1 MAASFPE
8 PRSAFGTLASQ
19 AYTSIVRGTHAYTLE
34 KHNDIVL
41 LRPLPAL
48 QLASAVTNMFSTAP
62 YVHICMPPHT
72 SVHHTH
78 SLSRITPSTYVQVPS
93 QHLFLHIPST
103 EGYCFKPASACC
115 EPPEYSVIKCHADPT
130 LCLMW
135 WLASFLLYLLLL
147 WGWPLPRNTP
157 YYIQRRRR
165 RRRKTPPFPFSP
177 EGFVQVLVVLCQ
189 LYAMLM
195 PYNCGDGAC
204 SGRCQLGT
212 SQAPE

>member
-1 MAASFPE
+1 MTLFFCGLFLPSSLHPQS
-8 PRSAFGTLASQ
+8 PTCSALHHMCIYACLLTPQSTTHTRFLGSHPPHMFKCQ
-19 AYTSIVRGTHAYTLE
+19 ANTC
-34 KHNDIVL
+34 
-41 LRPLPAL
+41 
-48 QLASAVTNMFSTAP
+48 FST
-62 YVHICMPPHT
+62 
-72 SVHHTH
+72 
-78 SLSRITPSTYVQVPS
+78 SLPLRD
-93 QHLFLHIPST
+93 FR
-103 EGYCFKPASACC
+103 PASACC

-195 PYNCGDGAC
+195 PWNCGDGAC
-204 SGRCQLGT
+204 SGSCQLGT
-212 SQAPE
+212 SQAPEWAS